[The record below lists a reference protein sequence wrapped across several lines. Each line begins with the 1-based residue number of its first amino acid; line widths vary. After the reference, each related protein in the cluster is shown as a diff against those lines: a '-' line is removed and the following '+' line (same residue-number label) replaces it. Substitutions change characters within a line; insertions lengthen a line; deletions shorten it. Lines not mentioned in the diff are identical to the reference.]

1 MEGLKRIYY
10 IFGTQKNVSRGHHA
24 HKRLHQAALC
34 ISGSCEMT
42 IDNGDSQE
50 KILINSPYKA
60 INLPPMLW
68 HEMYNFSQDCILLV
82 LASDFYNEDDYIRDY
97 KNFKK
102 LLNQ

>member
-1 MEGLKRIYY
+1 
-10 IFGTQKNVSRGHHA
+10 
-24 HKRLHQAALC
+24 
-34 ISGSCEMT
+34 MT